1 MRILVAPDKF
11 AGTLSAD
18 EVCDAFT
25 AGWLERTPSDVVD
38 AQPMSDGGPGFLAAL
53 AAGFE
58 TPLTPVTTTGP
69 VGEPV
74 TAELLVVGDD
84 GERIAY
90 VEAAQACGL
99 ALAPEPRHPLDA
111 STAGVVALLE
121 AALDSGATTV
131 VVGVGGTA
139 STDGGRPVVE
149 AFPRRWPKDVAL
161 VAATDVDAPLLG
173 PTGAARSF
181 APQKGASD
189 AEVDAL
195 ERRLA
200 AWAASGTV
208 DPSTPGAGAGG
219 GLGYGLLRLGATR
232 VSGAA
237 LVADA
242 VGLADGVATAD
253 LVVTGEGRLDFSS
266 LRGKVV
272 SHVAGLAMA
281 SATPCLV
288 LAGSASVGRRE
299 AGATGIDEIYAL
311 DEIVG
316 HEAAL
321 ARPAQSVGQA
331 AAAMARDWSRR

>member
-11 AGTLSAD
+11 AGTLSAA
-18 EVCDAFT
+18 EMCDAFS
-25 AGWLERTPSDVVD
+25 AGWGDRAPDDRVDV
-38 AQPMSDGGPGFLAAL
+38 QPMSDGGPGFLAAL
-53 AAGFE
+53 AAAFE
-58 TPLTPVTTTGP
+58 VAPTAVATTGS

-74 TAELLVVGDD
+74 TAQLLVVGDD
-84 GERIAY
+84 GEGIAY

-99 ALAPEPRHPLDA
+99 GLAPEPRRPLDA

-121 AALDSGATTV
+121 AALDSGAISV

-149 AFPRRWPKDVAL
+149 AFAGRWPKDVAL

-173 PTGAARSF
+173 PSGAARSF
-181 APQKGASD
+181 GPQKGASD
-189 AEVDAL
+189 EEVDLL

-200 AWAASGTV
+200 AWAESGSV
-208 DPSTPGAGAGG
+208 DPSSSGAGAGG

-242 VGLADGVATAD
+242 VGLADRVAAAD

-272 SHVAGLAMA
+272 SHVAGVATA

-288 LAGSASVGRRE
+288 LAGGSSVGRRE
-299 AGATGIDEIYAL
+299 AATAGIDEIYAL

-321 ARPAQSVGQA
+321 ARPVQSVRQA
-331 AAAMARDWSRR
+331 AAAMAGDWSRR